1 MVFFLSTPFNFV
13 QRKKEKKMKSW
24 VMVVVTLAG
33 GTTTHFRLQ
42 LTCVVGLIA
51 TTQKSCLVVS
61 IWVPLRNVYTVE
73 VGH

>member
-1 MVFFLSTPFNFV
+1 
-13 QRKKEKKMKSW
+13 MKSW